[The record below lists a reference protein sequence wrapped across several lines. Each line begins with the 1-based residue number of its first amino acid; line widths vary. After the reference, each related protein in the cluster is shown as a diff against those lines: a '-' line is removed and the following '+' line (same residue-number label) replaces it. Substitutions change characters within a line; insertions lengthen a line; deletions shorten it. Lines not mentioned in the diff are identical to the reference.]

1 MNAKIIAIVAVV
13 VIVAGGA
20 GAFMVLNNGN
30 GAKNVERVD
39 TALAVY
45 GNANNDTVINNNDVT
60 LIQEIIDG
68 KKVLKDY
75 PFASRCAV
83 GVVRHILRD
92 RVSVGGVRRVEEHRS
107 GDYHQYCYSDRRERD
122 CTLVTLRATIGH
134 KFTHS
139 RCSIHR
145 TPISSVSDSIIYNN

>member
-75 PFASRCAV
+75 PFADANN
-83 GVVRHILRD
+83 
-92 RVSVGGVRRVEEHRS
+92 
-107 GDYHQYCYSDRRERD
+107 
-122 CTLVTLRATIGH
+122 
-134 KFTHS
+134 
-139 RCSIHR
+139 
-145 TPISSVSDSIIYNN
+145 DSKVDSTDIDTVKNIIDKKKY